1 MLCFS
6 HCTTPRYKCLS
17 IQHRLSPY
25 PTSLFFFLIG
35 NRLEAN
41 LRKLVRASFFQNEG
55 VVIFK
60 KHTEYVGGKFST
72 LPEKERI

>member
-1 MLCFS
+1 MPFHSAQIKTLPHF
-6 HCTTPRYKCLS
+6 T
-17 IQHRLSPY
+17 
-25 PTSLFFFLIG
+25 FLIG